1 MVHLLDP
8 STTIHSLLSKW
19 DEFLSPPFR
28 VTIDCS
34 LILIDSNGDFR
45 YNWAQVIISHLNM
58 FPRNLLL
65 NYFLKC
71 HFDDNIFQ
79 PSLHINTKQRINS
92 FVDFDEL
99 LAEMKDIKHYDLLE
113 IVGQKHQAQSCF
125 DRSDFRPFVPIT
137 CSFYIQKFF

>member
-1 MVHLLDP
+1 MGETTVFGVRDYKYFPESRIPSLKNLRIHSFQEQIIMVHLLDP
-8 STTIHSLLSKW
+8 STTIHSLLSEW

-45 YNWAQVIISHLNM
+45 YNWAQVIISHLHM

-71 HFDDNIFQ
+71 HFDDNIF
-79 PSLHINTKQRINS
+79 SAI
-92 FVDFDEL
+92 
-99 LAEMKDIKHYDLLE
+99 
-113 IVGQKHQAQSCF
+113 
-125 DRSDFRPFVPIT
+125 IT
-137 CSFYIQKFF
+137 YQQEAKNQ